1 MGKKEKLYLVLDT
14 ETATLPFADS
24 IARTAKEKQNI
35 AIAKPL
41 VYDIGWTICNRKG
54 EIRETKEFLV
64 QETFFVP
71 QVFNTAYYRDKR
83 PQYMERFETGEIRSK
98 PWNEIIKL
106 LLKDLRKTEFCAA
119 YNAAFDFKKAI
130 PFTERYIKA
139 IYSTWYQ
146 KWEDRQYKTCKDIAV
161 GNNNSKNE
169 EYLNPIFD
177 LRNEEFPIVDL
188 WGYACERLINNNRYK
203 KFCLDNGIIS
213 PGGFY
218 FKSSAESVYKY
229 FLKDN
234 NFIEAHTALEDAKIE
249 TIILSKIL
257 AKGSVKPKIQAF
269 PFRTL
274 GQTVDYV
281 LEKKIK
287 NEEHLKLLIDILTE
301 NLKGRE
307 TSVYT
312 SRLENAISILRSEL

>member
-1 MGKKEKLYLVLDT
+1 MSKKEKLYLVLDT

-98 PWNEIIKL
+98 PWNEIIEL
-106 LLKDLRKTEFCAA
+106 LLKDLRKVEFCAA

-146 KWEDRQYKTCKDIAV
+146 KWEDRQYKACKDIAV

-169 EYLNPIFD
+169 EYLIPIFD

-203 KFCLDNGIIS
+203 KFCLDSGIVS
-213 PGGFY
+213 QGGFY

-229 FLKDN
+229 LLKDN
-234 NFIEAHTALEDAKIE
+234 KFIEAHTALEDAKIE

-257 AKGSVKPKIQAF
+257 TKGSVKPKIQAF

-287 NEEHLKLLIDILTE
+287 NEEHLKLLIDVLTE

-307 TSVYT
+307 TSAYT